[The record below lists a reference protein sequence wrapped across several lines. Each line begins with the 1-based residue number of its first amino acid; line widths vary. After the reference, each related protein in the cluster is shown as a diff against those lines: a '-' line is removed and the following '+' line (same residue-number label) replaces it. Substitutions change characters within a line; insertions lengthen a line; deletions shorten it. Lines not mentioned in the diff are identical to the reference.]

1 MALDLSAREKRA
13 LENAIQCCEN
23 DRSDAILVFNGI
35 ARLRQAA
42 AEPTS
47 QHEVLDRTFMIR
59 DNWETFVIEHPVV
72 LVNPEAHRLAQLA
85 AAMMQEVYQLIGK
98 KKLDV

>member
-1 MALDLSAREKRA
+1 MALDLSDREQRA
-13 LENAIQCCEN
+13 IELAIQYCEN
-23 DRSDAILVFNGI
+23 DRSDAILTFGGQDG
-35 ARLRQAA
+35 LQQTA

-47 QHEVLDRTFMIR
+47 QHEVLDRTYMIR

-85 AAMMQEVYQLIGK
+85 AAMMQEVYQLIGGEE
-98 KKLDV
+98 LDV